1 MYVFNFAVLK
11 FLFLFLIYFIE
22 VQLISNV
29 VLFQVNNKVIQL
41 LYVCNFIYFF
51 SETFP
56 L

>member
-1 MYVFNFAVLK
+1 MYVFIFAVLK

-22 VQLISNV
+22 EQLISNV

-41 LYVCNFIYFF
+41 LYVCNFIYIF

>member
-1 MYVFNFAVLK
+1 MYVFIFAVLK
-11 FLFLFLIYFIE
+11 FLFLIYFIE
-22 VQLISNV
+22 EQLISNV

-41 LYVCNFIYFF
+41 LYVCNFIYIF